1 MALLENSEAA
11 KWAAIETRDREADG
25 TFYYSVK
32 TTGVYCKP
40 SCSARALRKNVA
52 FHATRGE
59 AERAGFRPCK
69 RCKPEVAVPEIGF
82 TIAKSALGLVAIAA
96 SGKGVCAVLFGDDAN
111 ELRRELGKRFPKA
124 RLVKDGNGI
133 AAMSIKVLSILA
145 NPKRKTSFAL
155 DANGTAFQC
164 KVWDA
169 LKGIPAGTTASYAEI
184 AKTIGMPKSS
194 RAVAQA
200 CGANPVAVAIPCHRV
215 VRSDGSLSGYRW
227 GAERKRALLARETA

>member
-11 KWAAIETRDREADG
+11 KWAAVENRDRTADG
-25 TFYYSVK
+25 AFYYSVK

-40 SCSARALRKNVA
+40 SCAGRALRKNVA
-52 FHATRGE
+52 FHATRRE

-69 RCKPEVAVPEIGF
+69 RCKPNVAMPEIGF
-82 TIAKSALGLVAIAA
+82 SIAKSALGIVAIAVTA
-96 SGKGVCAVLFGDDAN
+96 KGVCAVLFGDDAE

-133 AAMSIKVLSILA
+133 ARDSAKVLALIE
-145 NPKRKTSFAL
+145 NPQRKSTFAL
-155 DANGTAFQC
+155 DADGTAFQR

-169 LKGIPAGTTASYAEI
+169 LTGIPAGSTASYADI
-184 AKTIGMPKSS
+184 AKAIGMPRST

-200 CGANPVAVAIPCHRV
+200 CSANPVAVVIPCHRV

-227 GAERKRALLARETA
+227 GVERKRALLAREGA